1 MSDRRF
7 TVALALAGI
16 MAASCVTPASEELG
30 TTESEVQVAVAAGG
44 VSAGDGWLNGPI
56 PQLDFGVI
64 TASFLVNWRASYEQQ
79 QTVPIDAVFG
89 LANGPADAFSDLGPI
104 VRMNA
109 QGFVDVRDGGVY
121 RADTAYDYRNQ
132 MLQVEMRVDLST
144 RRYSVWV
151 NGVAI
156 ATDYAFRTEQ
166 SMMSRVDT
174 LARTVDSAQGWI
186 HVTNVDVGPSN
197 CAYAGQS
204 WVTQSYPTQTGLFYT
219 QVDARVSELTDAVV
233 GLAAAQPLSFTHLA
247 TVVRFRPDGFF
258 DARDGG
264 GYRADMAI
272 QYDPSSTYRL
282 TMIVDVPAKRYSVYV
297 GSPYDLGLGQPLA
310 TSYAFRS
317 EQAGATS
324 LARIGSFTDGPGYV
338 HTCYLNVWNHW

>member
-16 MAASCVTPASEELG
+16 MVTSCVTPAPELG
-30 TTESEVQVAVAAGG
+30 ATESEVNVGVAEGEVGAG
-44 VSAGDGWLNGPI
+44 AGWLNGPI

-64 TASFLVNWRASYEQQ
+64 TASFSVDWRGGYQQ
-79 QTVPIDAVFG
+79 YKTVPIDAVFG
-89 LANGPADAFSDLGPI
+89 LANGPADAFNDLGPI

-109 QGFVDVRDGGVY
+109 QGFIDVRDGGVY
-121 RADTAYDYRNQ
+121 RADTAFDYRNQ
-132 MLQVEMRVDLST
+132 MLQVELRVDLST

-151 NGVAI
+151 NGLAI

-174 LARTVDSAQGWI
+174 LAVKVDSSVGSV

-219 QVDARVSELTDAVV
+219 QVDARVPELTDAVV
-233 GLAAAQPLSFTHLA
+233 GLAAAQPLGFGDLA
-247 TVVRFRPDGFF
+247 TIVRFRPDGFF
-258 DARDGG
+258 DARDGS
-264 GYRADMAI
+264 GYRADAAI
-272 QYDPSSTYRL
+272 PYQPDQTYRL
-282 TMIVDVPAKRYSVYV
+282 TMIVDVPAKRYSVYI
-297 GSPYDLGLGQPLA
+297 GSTYDPGIGQVLA
-310 TSYAFRS
+310 TSHAFRT
-317 EQAGATS
+317 EQAGVTQ
-324 LARIGSFTDGPGYV
+324 LARIGSFTDGPGFV